1 MSKQHSSLSLSL
13 SLSLSFLQKLFRV
26 FENLFVVQRATL
38 LVSNFHSL
46 ASAFMK
52 EFNEPIWLEL
62 SLSSS
67 VVVVVGVVDDGVV
80 VVVVC
85 DASDNN

>member
-1 MSKQHSSLSLSL
+1 MSKQHSSL

-26 FENLFVVQRATL
+26 FENLFVVQRAATL

-67 VVVVVGVVDDGVV
+67 VVVVVVVGVVDDGVV